1 MFWIKDMSIPDPYY
15 VLPLIMGVT
24 MFAQQ
29 KLSPAPP
36 DPIQAKVMMSLPI
49 VFTFMFLW
57 FPAGLVLYWVV
68 NNMLSIAQ
76 QWVITKRVES
86 GADAAAVKAR
96 TASPG
101 TGLGAWLSK
110 QVERGRSKLMEQG
123 RGKLVD
129 LIKKPSSGQ
138 GPGKRRK

>member
-1 MFWIKDMSIPDPYY
+1 MFI
-15 VLPLIMGVT
+15 
-24 MFAQQ
+24 QQ

-36 DPIQAKVMMSLPI
+36 DPVQAKVMMALPI

-86 GADAAAVKAR
+86 GADSGKGNADKGGSKVATLV
-96 TASPG
+96 G
-101 TGLGAWLSK
+101 K
-110 QVERGRSKLMEQG
+110 QV
-123 RGKLVD
+123 GKLVD
-129 LIKKPSSGQ
+129 LAKKSLAEQMAPN
-138 GPGKRRK
+138 KRKRK

>member
-1 MFWIKDMSIPDPYY
+1 
-15 VLPLIMGVT
+15 MGVT
-24 MFAQQ
+24 MFVQQ

-36 DPIQAKVMMSLPI
+36 DPVQAKVMMALPV

-86 GADAAAVKAR
+86 GADSGKNAAQGGGKVAAAV
-96 TASPG
+96 G
-101 TGLGAWLSK
+101 K
-110 QVERGRSKLMEQG
+110 QV
-123 RGKLVD
+123 GKLVD
-129 LIKKPSSGQ
+129 LAKQSLAGPTK
-138 GPGKRRK
+138 PGKRRK